1 MKSLIKGGYIMV
13 KIIFNNDTEHAIEV
27 ENFNYSVTFRV
38 DNYSTHSD
46 NVNFNIIGDFFVTL
60 QTFENVAITSIK
72 IMNSN
77 DEDITTLTF
86 EDELYI
92 LNYNGNVYETGVNA
106 YVNLGKVNN

>member
-1 MKSLIKGGYIMV
+1 MV
-13 KIIFNNDTEHAIEV
+13 KIIFNNDTEHVIEV

-46 NVNFNIIGDFFVTL
+46 NVNFNIIGDSFVTL

-86 EDELYI
+86 ENGFYI
-92 LNYNGNVYETGVNA
+92 LNLNGNIYEGGINS
-106 YVNLGKVNN
+106 YVNLGKINNQ